1 VVALLDLQGRGCLRQ
16 ALGRNGNLGDHS
28 DVNRL
33 GLVSAVLLAACTAAA
48 AAGLAD
54 DIEVELVGFLDRLPE
69 GGLRLP
75 LSGQTVARLEVP
87 NEQGGARV
95 AFTVELTPRTEFS
108 RGTGRVR
115 GDQLLV
121 MEGVLREDRLRVL
134 RVSEVDVTEYSGRVS
149 LREGSLA
156 LPVAADRVVEIFLDG
171 TSSLPVTFL
180 LTPRTISRQSSLL
193 DGQRVT
199 ISVVSGRRLAV
210 GIEALSSR

>member
-1 VVALLDLQGRGCLRQ
+1 M
-16 ALGRNGNLGDHS
+16 
-28 DVNRL
+28 NRL
-33 GLVSAVLLAACTAAA
+33 GLVPAVLLAACTVAA

-54 DIEVELVGFLDRLPE
+54 DVEVELVGFLDRLPE

-115 GDQLLV
+115 GDQLVV

-156 LPVAADRVVEIFLDG
+156 LPVAADRLVEIVLEG
-171 TSSLPVTFL
+171 ASSLPVTFL
-180 LTPRTISRQSSLL
+180 LTPRTTSRQSILL

-199 ISVVSGRRLAV
+199 LAVVSGRRLVV
-210 GIEALSSR
+210 GIEALRSR